1 MRKTF
6 LTQTLSLCLMCF
18 AGSSIAVAQEEYETQ
33 AIDLSLSTA
42 VLFALEE
49 NPDLL
54 IAGEKIEQL
63 EEFISEKKADYW
75 PRVELSAEGGRQYIT
90 PNAGKET
97 NNYGNV
103 TLQVT
108 QKVFDGYATSS
119 QVNQRE
125 ELTNS
130 ERYKALNQRERV
142 VLNTMTFYLDV
153 LLYQSEI
160 ATAERFVNE
169 IDKMVQVI
177 SEMYQAGAISK
188 AMHDYAVSR
197 QASAY
202 LDLNRAKA
210 SYNDAVSNLEF
221 LTGALP
227 DFAAV
232 DPDVLNPEKYDF
244 DVYFALAQEQ
254 NSRVKIN
261 DADLSALKHKLA
273 AEKGGYYPQLDFNVS
288 AEQAHDDG
296 GDVGRQRDVKAYVSM
311 RYEIFDGFFKKHR
324 KNRVNS
330 EIRELEY
337 REMKIVKE
345 LKRELQLAYNQ
356 IVAIQDAVKA
366 VHLEIKT
373 NTAVKILNKENFRLG
388 NINVIELIEGEERL
402 KAAYQKRH
410 RLKYDFYL
418 NSHSFLI
425 NSTIVNDE
433 YFCASCTED
442 F

>member
-1 MRKTF
+1 MNKKL
-6 LTQTLSLCLMCF
+6 LTSALSCALMYF
-18 AGSSIAVAQEEYETQ
+18 ASPSPSYAQEDYNE
-33 AIDLSLSTA
+33 AFDLSLSTA

-54 IAGEKIEQL
+54 IAGEKIQQL
-63 EEFISEKKADYW
+63 EEFMNEKKADYW

-103 TLQVT
+103 TLQVS
-108 QKVFDGYATSS
+108 QKVFDGYKTSY
-119 QVNQRE
+119 QVSQRE

-130 ERYKALNQRERV
+130 ERYKALNQKERI

-160 ATAERFVNE
+160 ATAERFVGE
-169 IDKMVQVI
+169 VDKIVQTI

-210 SYNDAVSNLEF
+210 SYNDAISNLEF
-221 LTGALP
+221 LTGKLP
-227 DFAAV
+227 EFTAV

-244 DVYFALAQEQ
+244 DVYFTLAQQQ
-254 NSRVKIN
+254 NSKVKIN

-273 AEKGGYYPQLDFNVS
+273 AEKGGYYPQLDLNVS

-324 KNRVNS
+324 TNRVNS

-337 REMKIVKE
+337 RERKIVKE
-345 LKRELQLAYNQ
+345 LKKELQLAYNQ
-356 IVAIQDAVKA
+356 IVAIQDAIKS
-366 VHLEIKT
+366 VHVEIKT

-410 RLKYDFYL
+410 KLKYDFYV
-418 NSHSFLI
+418 NSYSFLI

-433 YFCASCTED
+433 YFCASCTGD

>member
-1 MRKTF
+1 MSKKL
-6 LTQTLSLCLMCF
+6 LTSALSCALMCF
-18 AGSSIAVAQEEYETQ
+18 ASASPSYAQEDYNE
-33 AIDLSLSTA
+33 AFDLSLSTA

-54 IAGEKIEQL
+54 IAGEKIQQL
-63 EEFISEKKADYW
+63 EEFMNEKKADYW
-75 PRVELSAEGGRQYIT
+75 PRVEFSAEGGRQYIT

-103 TLQVT
+103 TLQVS
-108 QKVFDGYATSS
+108 QKVFDGYKTSY
-119 QVNQRE
+119 QVSQRE

-130 ERYKALNQRERV
+130 ERYKALNQKERI

-160 ATAERFVNE
+160 ATAERFVAGV
-169 IDKMVQVI
+169 DKIVQTI

-202 LDLNRAKA
+202 LDLNRAQA
-210 SYNDAVSNLEF
+210 SYNDAISNLEF
-221 LTGALP
+221 LTGKLP
-227 DFAAV
+227 EFTAV

-244 DVYFALAQEQ
+244 DVYFTLAQQQ
-254 NSRVKIN
+254 NSKVKIN

-324 KNRVNS
+324 TNRVNS

-337 REMKIVKE
+337 RERKIVKE
-345 LKRELQLAYNQ
+345 LKKELQLAYNQ
-356 IVAIQDAVKA
+356 IVAIQDAIKA
-366 VHLEIKT
+366 VHVEIKT

-410 RLKYDFYL
+410 KLKYDFYV
-418 NSHSFLI
+418 NSYSFLI

-433 YFCASCTED
+433 YFCASCTGD